1 MTLWH
6 LALLSLVS
14 SAVLAQN
21 STTSNSTQRHGS
33 DRIGFKWD
41 STDRST
47 LVLIWNCLATIFTCT
62 WTVIHLDISSD
73 RYTTKQTFFRKLRW
87 MIFTIIVPAITFGMA
102 FAQFMACRSLRREI
116 RKNGYRNWSMAQSF
130 YAVMGGYRVQH
141 GTWSKLLTPEGV
153 AYLLKRVPDA
163 DLLSKSDVEKLAK
176 ADGFAKLVACIQA
189 GWLIVHSIARAT
201 QNLPISEL
209 EIATLSLVA
218 NAFVTYLLWWEKPYD
233 VNQRMVFTLDD
244 TSAFNADF
252 LGGHSPYFHHDD
264 KLGLPTVE
272 IKGRYFLYGGMT
284 FFGVICGGVHCFAWN
299 FEFASPKEQLLWR
312 VCSLL
317 VTTSGVPG
325 GIVFTLITKSERIF
339 DEGSWWMYLQHAII
353 GLCMYAYLAGRLVLI
368 FLAFYSL
375 RSEPVGVYESV
386 AWINYVPHLG

>member
-1 MTLWH
+1 
-6 LALLSLVS
+6 
-14 SAVLAQN
+14 
-21 STTSNSTQRHGS
+21 
-33 DRIGFKWD
+33 
-41 STDRST
+41 
-47 LVLIWNCLATIFTCT
+47 
-62 WTVIHLDISSD
+62 
-73 RYTTKQTFFRKLRW
+73 
-87 MIFTIIVPAITFGMA
+87 
-102 FAQFMACRSLRREI
+102 
-116 RKNGYRNWSMAQSF
+116 MAQSF

-189 GWLIVHSIARAT
+189 GWLIVQSIARAT

-244 TSAFNADF
+244 TSAFNAGF

-272 IKGRYFLYGGMT
+272 IKGQYFLYGGMT

-339 DEGSWWMYLQHAII
+339 DEGSCWKYLQHAICMHI
-353 GLCMYAYLAGRLVLI
+353 LQVASFSFFSPFILCGPNR
-368 FLAFYSL
+368 
-375 RSEPVGVYESV
+375 
-386 AWINYVPHLG
+386 

>member
-1 MTLWH
+1 
-6 LALLSLVS
+6 
-14 SAVLAQN
+14 
-21 STTSNSTQRHGS
+21 
-33 DRIGFKWD
+33 
-41 STDRST
+41 
-47 LVLIWNCLATIFTCT
+47 
-62 WTVIHLDISSD
+62 
-73 RYTTKQTFFRKLRW
+73 
-87 MIFTIIVPAITFGMA
+87 
-102 FAQFMACRSLRREI
+102 
-116 RKNGYRNWSMAQSF
+116 MAQSF